1 MLSIRKL
8 ADFVRGWEPDSPES
22 ELLVDETARS
32 WADEIGSVQPGAESD
47 WQVIRSRLQLD
58 PGHATR
64 RESRD
69 LGWLL
74 RPAFALALIAAII
87 IAGNYLIRRGG
98 ETLYRTERGERAT
111 VTLPDSSVV
120 TLNHTSSLA
129 VVSIAAEGSRRV
141 TLTGEAFFRVRKE
154 ARPFEISTTCGRVRV
169 LGTEFNVIAR
179 EDRMEV
185 AVLRGSVSVTGLNAG
200 SDSTA
205 TLSAGEISSWRKGE
219 APAGPSA
226 IPMAGYPGWID
237 GKLLFYRTALADACS
252 EIEQTFN
259 VTVRIN
265 DPRFRSQTLT
275 GEVEG
280 NTVDNVLAALARLT
294 GNTFRHENGVYVLY

>member
-22 ELLVDETARS
+22 ELLVDETART

-47 WQVIRSRLQLD
+47 WQVIRSRLQVD
-58 PGHATR
+58 AGRATR
-64 RESRD
+64 GHFRD
-69 LGWLL
+69 LDWLL
-74 RPAFALALIAAII
+74 RPALALALIAAII
-87 IAGNYLIRRGG
+87 VAGNYLIRRGG

-111 VTLPDSSVV
+111 VTLPDSTVV
-120 TLNHTSSLA
+120 TLNHTSALT
-129 VVSIAAEGSRRV
+129 VVSIAPEGSRRV

-154 ARPFEISTTCGRVRV
+154 TRPFEISTTCGRVRV

-179 EDRMEV
+179 DGRMEV
-185 AVLRGSVSVTGLNAG
+185 AVLRGTVSVTGLNTG
-200 SDSTA
+200 NDSTA
-205 TLSAGEISSWRKGE
+205 TLSAGEISTWRKGE
-219 APAGPSA
+219 APARPLT
-226 IPMAGYPGWID
+226 IPLAGYPGWID
-237 GKLLFYRTALADACS
+237 GKLLFYRTSLADACS

-265 DPRFRSQTLT
+265 DTRLRSQTLT

-280 NTVDNVLAALARLT
+280 KTVDVALAALARLT
-294 GNTFRHENGVYVLY
+294 GNTFRHEDGVYVLY